1 MMKILLMVTVLA
13 TALFANSIGQDEQYH
28 NSTDRSIQKSI
39 DVTKSDEHSKSLT
52 KEKGKEVTQGMET
65 SQSKEKESSTS
76 QEKSHNQAASQSSRR
91 TTDIQATMLMPEI
104 DALLE
109 RLITHYT
116 KDPRTFLEWLPI
128 RESDLPEKFRVFSEE
143 ESQMASQNYMYY
155 NDKGMVQAYE
165 NQVNMSARMGAGGG
179 NAGADSS
186 QAYAYLMMKNLIN
199 SFTNKYSKLFNEF
212 FALYGLP
219 PAEVSARTYEVPKY
233 YLAIE
238 FYKSRFVTDL
248 GGKWQGNFV
257 YTIKNFGDT
266 DLKFFSKDYLLQA
279 QPQQGKFILLKNSQ
293 PILEISPMRELSFYG
308 DLIFMRDFGGEMS
321 NRNFLVID
329 RKINADG
336 TKLNHQNTH
345 NKFDD
350 YFKKL
355 MRLYLEAFA
364 NIGMNKENLSVE
376 EIQFRTREYIYKKMT
391 GRNDFLQRYLHE
403 KETFWKPT
411 GEELTKF
418 PAIQTSYNDVIFS
431 KADGIILNQKVAFS
445 TESSQSIQDGFSKL
459 EREAQSQKFSE
470 NVRKAIN
477 EFQRENKQDMAR
489 LAMQL
494 ANKIANSQN
503 SAAKQELVNKATTS
517 TDLIN
522 TMSNLVK

>member
-1 MMKILLMVTVLA
+1 MKLIITITVLLA

-28 NSTDRSIQKSI
+28 NSTDRSINKSI
-39 DVTKSDEHSKSLT
+39 DVTNSDEHSKSLT
-52 KEKGKEVTQGMET
+52 KEKGKEVTQGLET
-65 SQSKEKESSTS
+65 SKSKEKESSTS
-76 QEKSHNQAASQSSRR
+76 QEKSHSQSSSQSSRR
-91 TTDIQATMLMPEI
+91 TTEIQATMLMPEI

-109 RLITHYT
+109 RFITHYT

-128 RESDLPEKFRVFSEE
+128 RENDLPEKFKAFAEE
-143 ESQMASQNYMYY
+143 ESKMASQNYMYY
-155 NDKGMVQAYE
+155 NDQGMAQAYE
-165 NQVNMSARMGAGGG
+165 NQVNMSARMGFGG
-179 NAGADSS
+179 NVGADSS
-186 QAYAYLMMKNLIN
+186 IAYTHLMMRNLMG
-199 SFTNKYSKLFNEF
+199 SFTNKYNKLFNEF
-212 FALYGLP
+212 FTLYGLP
-219 PAEVSARTYEVPKY
+219 QAEVSARTYEVPQR

-238 FYKSRFVTDL
+238 FYKSRFVTDV
-248 GGKWQGNFV
+248 GGNWQGNFV
-257 YTIKNFGDT
+257 YTIKNFFDT

-279 QPQQGKFILLKNSQ
+279 QPQQSKFLLLKNSQ

-308 DLIFMRDFGGEMS
+308 DLIFIRDFGGEMS

-336 TKLNHQNTH
+336 TKLNHPNTH
-345 NKFDD
+345 SKFDD

-355 MRLYLEAFA
+355 MSLYLEAFA
-364 NIGMNKENLSVE
+364 NIGMNKEKLSVE

-391 GRNDFLQRYLHE
+391 GRNDFLPRYLHE
-403 KETFWKPT
+403 KEAFWKPT
-411 GEELTKF
+411 GDELAKF
-418 PAIQTSYNDVIFS
+418 PTIKTSYNDVIFS
-431 KADGIILNQKVAFS
+431 KADGMILNQKVAFS
-445 TESSQSIQDGFSKL
+445 TESSQSIQDGFSRL